1 MSSADDRR
9 CTLLRGRDE
18 MTSEDLIESAPP
30 PKSGLR
36 RRVEAAGRHP
46 AGAAAILVLGLIVGW
61 IGGYAVGQGNP
72 RTLAGLGYLF
82 IGSYPPAE
90 QPLDLEPFEQ
100 TYGRPLPP
108 TLTQEDLSA
117 IGETVTRQFSVLS
130 ARSMIPV
137 MCGTSLGQPGAP
149 NYLDLQ
155 YPATVFRVN
164 AAEISQLIWPRPD
177 ETAASG
183 TLHTLV
189 TQAQR
194 CPDEPLSRTTVT
206 TSGVLTGIG
215 DEYAIFF
222 RQPTAAGEPDAFSAT
237 VTLVRIGAD
246 LIEVALISDVVDP
259 LDARLRCLQIAA
271 AAAQKAYGS

>member
-1 MSSADDRR
+1 MSES
-9 CTLLRGRDE
+9 RG
-18 MTSEDLIESAPP
+18 EDLIESASR
-30 PKSGLR
+30 PKSAWWQRLGPMLP
-36 RRVEAAGRHP
+36 HP
-46 AGAAAILVLGLIVGW
+46 AAAAAILVVGLLAGLVG
-61 IGGYAVGQGNP
+61 GFVVGQGNP
-72 RTLAGLGYLF
+72 VTLTSLGYAF
-82 IGSYPPAE
+82 VGPYPPGG
-90 QPLDLEPFEQ
+90 PLDLEPFEQ

-164 AAEISQLIWPRPD
+164 VAEISQLIWPRPD

-259 LDARLRCLQIAA
+259 LDARPRCLQIAA